1 MSSKQ
6 LKICV
11 VPSGY
16 PNEFDNIGGTFV
28 EEHAKA
34 ISVYNDVLVFYPYFY
49 PIVYSIKRLIKK
61 NKKIFS
67 NISEGNPKLLRVRI
81 PRFNIAIRGIS
92 SIVNIFFLL
101 VYLCISVLVFIRL
114 NKSFK
119 PDIIHCHFTYPA
131 GLLGALAC
139 KIFKVPLVISEHAGP
154 FVNLMPT
161 LFHKILVKHSLKT
174 ASIVIPVSTYL
185 KKQIESHFTLNNVE
199 VIPNIVDTDIFYY
212 KTREDKEIITKN
224 ILFVGLFF
232 EIKGIPLLLEAIS
245 LMKRE
250 GVGDFRLDVVGN
262 NNDFLMNQY
271 NKKVDVLG
279 IRELVVFHGQKSK
292 KEVAEIMRNCCFL
305 TLSSYA
311 ETFGC
316 VIIEA
321 LSCGKPV
328 LATRCGGPEELITNE
343 NGLLVAPGDVIALKD
358 GLKIMLE
365 NYSKFDS
372 EKISREAKALYSKE
386 KVGKRL
392 SGIYS
397 IIARKNI

>member
-1 MSSKQ
+1 MSNTK
-6 LKICV
+6 LKICII
-11 VPSGY
+11 PSGY
-16 PNEFDNIGGTFV
+16 PNEIDNIVGTFV

-34 ISVYNDVLVFYPYFY
+34 SAIYNDVIVFYPYFL
-49 PIVYSIKRLIKK
+49 PVLHSIR
-61 NKKIFS
+61 
-67 NISEGNPKLLRVRI
+67 NIIGNNRKQFNSIREGNPKLLRLRI
-81 PRFNIAIRGIS
+81 PHFNIAIRGIS
-92 SIVNIFFLL
+92 SVVSIFFQL
-101 VYLCISVLVFIRL
+101 VYLCISILVFIRL

-154 FVNLMPT
+154 FVDLMPT
-161 LFHKILVKHSLKT
+161 LFHKILVKYSLKT
-174 ASIVIPVSTYL
+174 ASIVIPVSSCLT
-185 KKQIESHFTLNNVE
+185 KQIECHFTLNNVK

-212 KTREDKEIITKN
+212 KTCENKEIKTKI
-224 ILFVGLFF
+224 ILFVALFC

-245 LMKRE
+245 LMKGE
-250 GVGDFRLDVVGN
+250 GVEDFRLEVVGN
-262 NNDFLMNQY
+262 HNDSLMNQY
-271 NKKVDVLG
+271 NEKVNVLG
-279 IRELVVFHGQKSK
+279 IREHVVFHGQKSK
-292 KEVAEIMRNCCFL
+292 REVAEIMRNCCFL

-358 GLKIMLE
+358 GLITMLE

-392 SGIYS
+392 SEIYMS
-397 IIARKNI
+397 II